1 MAVFFLRPPVPAG
14 LLARHRFCLSSA
26 QPATGIGVVLF
37 SSFIRIM
44 AAHFASEEVVTW
56 FNDAQGPVS
65 KDHGVTYRPALLPPV
80 GRPASRQWAKKLL
93 AGLIALSCCPLATY
107 GQNTQPAASPAP
119 TVATQQAALAAQ
131 QKALA
136 DQQVAQQAAETARC
150 LRNIRVLRVRN
161 PSSSDSTHFQLNDEV
176 VLDVQNLAVALRE
189 RPGKDLR
196 LYVDDIAL
204 PMPPVAVDTLRNC
217 TVATVRFQLVRN
229 ATTEPIWQLFY
240 KVPGRYE
247 HPSTFNVGFDTGQL
261 GKAYPGSPDRL
272 HLELVQVPWLL
283 VGLGL
288 LGLLGLAFYW
298 LLRNSNFIR
307 SDLSRRIPLDKAGL
321 ASVFSQGYRQVPYS
335 LAKTQVAYWTLLI
348 VAAYLMISMVTAALP
363 TIPTGLLGLLGIS
376 IANGLFSSIIS
387 RPAPNAP
394 ATTAKGEVLNAT
406 SSRGWF
412 QDVLTDD
419 TGISV
424 VRLQFVVF
432 NVIAGLYLVR
442 QVLVAW
448 ALPDFDSSLLAL
460 ISISS
465 AGFLVQKTN
474 EANAANASQQADN
487 TSGTA
492 AGGTA
497 PVDPGGGP
505 TTPPLP
511 ARPITPLAPD
521 RTTPPDATQS
531 AATAPPP
538 DDAPA
543 LAFSALT
550 LTAPTPTS
558 APSPAENTWQAWN
571 DKLAQFRA
579 EPPVYDSDPNRRI
592 FNPLPPSITNGCQLQ
607 VSLAATLMGGLDLVA
622 TVTRTEDRP
631 APLTGQVVLLLH
643 PTYRQR
649 VVVVPIVRGQAS
661 YKFFSAGCY
670 TLIAMLDDGATLLAF
685 DLANVAGAPSSFLD
699 S

>member
-1 MAVFFLRPPVPAG
+1 
-14 LLARHRFCLSSA
+14 
-26 QPATGIGVVLF
+26 
-37 SSFIRIM
+37 M
-44 AAHFASEEVVTW
+44 AARLTSEEVIAR
-56 FNDAQGPVS
+56 FNDARGPTS
-65 KDHGVTYRPALLPPV
+65 KDHGVAYPPALLLLV
-80 GRPASRQWAKKLL
+80 GKPAIRQWIKKLL
-93 AGLIALSCCPLATY
+93 PGLIALSCGPLAAS
-107 GQNTQPAASPAP
+107 GQNTPPADGPPP
-119 TVATQQAALAAQ
+119 TAATQQATLAAQ

-136 DQQVAQQAAETARC
+136 DQQVAQQAALATRQAAISAQQAAETARC
-150 LRNIRVLRVRN
+150 LRNIRVLQVRN
-161 PSSSDSTHFQLNDEV
+161 PSSTDSTHFRLNDEV
-176 VLDVQNLAVALRE
+176 VLDVQNLAVALRK
-189 RPGKDLR
+189 RPVKDLR

-261 GKAYPGSPDRL
+261 GKAYPGGPDRL

-288 LGLLGLAFYW
+288 LGLLGGAFYW

-307 SDLSRRIPLDKAGL
+307 SDLSRRIPLDPAGL

-387 RPAPNAP
+387 RPAADAP
-394 ATTAKGEVLNAT
+394 AVAAKGEVPNAT
-406 SSRGWF
+406 LSRGWF
-412 QDVLTDD
+412 QDVLTDS
-419 TGISV
+419 TGVSV

-432 NVIAGLYLVR
+432 NAIAGLYLVR
-442 QVLVAW
+442 QVLATW

-474 EANAANASQQADN
+474 EANAATASQQDGSAGA
-487 TSGTA
+487 TGPA

-497 PVDPGGGP
+497 PISTGGGP
-505 TTPPLP
+505 APANPGAPVKPAAPTPPAAPGQEPPTAPRTPTGPAASPDALP
-511 ARPITPLAPD
+511 A
-521 RTTPPDATQS
+521 DATPGL
-531 AATAPPP
+531 T
-538 DDAPA
+538 
-543 LAFSALT
+543 FSAL
-550 LTAPTPTS
+550 
-558 APSPAENTWQAWN
+558 SPAAPASDPTATPWQDWN
-571 DKLAQFRA
+571 NKLAEFRA
-579 EPPVYDSDPNRRI
+579 APPLYDSDPSRRI
-592 FNPLPPSITNGCQLQ
+592 FNPLPSSTANGCQLQ
-607 VSLAATLMGGLDLVA
+607 VGIAATLMGGLDLVA
-622 TVTRTEDRP
+622 TVTSTDDRP
-631 APLTGQVVLLLH
+631 TPLTGQVVLLLH

-661 YKFFSAGCY
+661 YQFFSAGCY

-685 DLANVAGAPSSFLD
+685 DLANVPGAPSSFLD